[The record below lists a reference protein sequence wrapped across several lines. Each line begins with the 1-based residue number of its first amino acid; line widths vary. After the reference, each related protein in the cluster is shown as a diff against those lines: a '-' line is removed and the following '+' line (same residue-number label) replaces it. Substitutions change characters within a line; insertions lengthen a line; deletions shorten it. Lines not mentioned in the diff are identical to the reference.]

1 MFCVHK
7 WRYCTNIV
15 SWFLVFLENIL
26 VILWNKDHG
35 KIEKENW
42 RAGMI
47 IKNDIFI
54 LLHS

>member
-1 MFCVHK
+1 MKILHK
-7 WRYCTNIV
+7 YC
-15 SWFLVFLENIL
+15 FLVFFFFLENIL

>member
-1 MFCVHK
+1 MKILHK
-7 WRYCTNIV
+7 YC
-15 SWFLVFLENIL
+15 FLVFFFLENIL

>member
-15 SWFLVFLENIL
+15 SWFLFFLENIL

>member
-1 MFCVHK
+1 MKILHK
-7 WRYCTNIV
+7 YC
-15 SWFLVFLENIL
+15 FLGFFFFLENIL